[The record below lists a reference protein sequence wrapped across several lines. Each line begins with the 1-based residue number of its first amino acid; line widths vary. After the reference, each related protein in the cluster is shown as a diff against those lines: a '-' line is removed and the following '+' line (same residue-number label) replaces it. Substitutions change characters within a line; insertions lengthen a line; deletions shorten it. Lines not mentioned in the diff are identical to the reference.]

1 MQNEGDL
8 IAHIKESI
16 EHQKY
21 DQELIKKIEAVLQ
34 ELRNKSMKVMIPQT
48 LINEELKT
56 RIQSLEKRL

>member
-1 MQNEGDL
+1 MGY
-8 IAHIKESI
+8 IKDSI

-34 ELRNKSMKVMIPQT
+34 NLRNKAMKVMIPQT

-56 RIQSLEKRL
+56 RMKSLEERLG